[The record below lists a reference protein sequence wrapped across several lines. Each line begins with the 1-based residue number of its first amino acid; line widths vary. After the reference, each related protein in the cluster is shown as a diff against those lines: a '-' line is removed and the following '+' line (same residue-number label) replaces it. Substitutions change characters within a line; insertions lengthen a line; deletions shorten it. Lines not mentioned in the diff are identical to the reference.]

1 MGRLAPSPVWK
12 AAVSV
17 QTASADREVHA
28 LHMQSMKR
36 YRFMKSPAPA
46 PKVRSGAKQNARPK
60 MTARS
65 TSHFGFG
72 NGKTNRLRRITY
84 LT

>member
-17 QTASADREVHA
+17 QTASADREDHA

-36 YRFMKSPAPA
+36 YRFMKSPAPV

-60 MTARS
+60 MTVRS
-65 TSHFGFG
+65 TLILASGMAKPIG
-72 NGKTNRLRRITY
+72 SGA
-84 LT
+84 

>member
-17 QTASADREVHA
+17 QTASADREDHA

-36 YRFMKSPAPA
+36 YRFMKSPASP
-46 PKVRSGAKQNARPK
+46 PKKSVPVQN
-60 MTARS
+60 
-65 TSHFGFG
+65 
-72 NGKTNRLRRITY
+72 KTHGQK
-84 LT
+84 

>member
-17 QTASADREVHA
+17 QTASADREDHA

-36 YRFMKSPAPA
+36 YRFS
-46 PKVRSGAKQNARPK
+46 PK
-60 MTARS
+60 MSVLTQ
-65 TSHFGFG
+65 
-72 NGKTNRLRRITY
+72 NKTHGLK
-84 LT
+84 